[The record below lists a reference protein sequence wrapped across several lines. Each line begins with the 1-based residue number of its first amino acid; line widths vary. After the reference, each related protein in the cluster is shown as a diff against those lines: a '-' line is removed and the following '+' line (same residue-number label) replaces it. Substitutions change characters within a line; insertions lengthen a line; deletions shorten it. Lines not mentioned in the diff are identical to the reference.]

1 VEDAA
6 GLTVRMQMTK
16 AGSKLNKSLL
26 HGNLINP
33 CHDRVDYCVRGYA
46 YVDNLS
52 GQNGAPG

>member
-1 VEDAA
+1 
-6 GLTVRMQMTK
+6 MQMTK

-33 CHDRVDYCVRGYA
+33 CHDRIDYCVRGYA